1 MEWALIRLLKRR
13 GVENRASCQ
22 REWQGLAPDQ
32 LILWNVWGWEGWEN
46 MRLRRETVLGFCR
59 SFESAAQLTSSG
71 LALRSSSL
79 FGFHSAI
86 SQIQHWKELNWNR
99 PINSPFKTG
108 IPKTNV
114 LGPGTPFPPVRTV
127 EIWAKLKFPSCE
139 GVKHPTRN

>member
-1 MEWALIRLLKRR
+1 MSSDKAAQEKRCRKQGFLPKGVARTCSWPAHTMECL
-13 GVENRASCQ
+13 G
-22 REWQGLAPDQ
+22 G
-32 LILWNVWGWEGWEN
+32 GWVGQN